1 MEYNA
6 EHNIKDQIFN
16 LLTSYITDIK
26 FGEHFKYIKEEDP
39 YFNAKLQEDY
49 LISNSYSIFNR
60 LNNDYN
66 DQKNFDSELDLKFG
80 DFKDIYGNYYD
91 LKVGLFSEDFK
102 NKKQLCGSIT
112 IDSLKEFGKTSY
124 DRHYYICV
132 NYDFSRC
139 YIINARLLYNEYNK
153 DIYNNRR
160 YKDFLGET
168 DYKESEA
175 IVRRIERK

>member
-1 MEYNA
+1 MKYNA

-91 LKVGLFSEDFK
+91 LKVGLFS
-102 NKKQLCGSIT
+102 
-112 IDSLKEFGKTSY
+112 
-124 DRHYYICV
+124 
-132 NYDFSRC
+132 
-139 YIINARLLYNEYNK
+139 
-153 DIYNNRR
+153 
-160 YKDFLGET
+160 
-168 DYKESEA
+168 
-175 IVRRIERK
+175 